1 MLGCTE
7 FKYRIPQ
14 FHFSCK
20 YDMILSL
27 FGRLVAVLCV
37 STESPTS
44 DALSYE
50 VELVEKSVTWL
61 DFDAASSVHC
71 ERLN

>member
-1 MLGCTE
+1 
-7 FKYRIPQ
+7 
-14 FHFSCK
+14 
-20 YDMILSL
+20 MILSL

-50 VELVEKSVTWL
+50 VELAEKSVTWL

-71 ERLN
+71 EQLN